1 MVKIDDQT
9 GEVIETVD
17 TNSVKYQLALSELN
31 QLAVFGEWLEK
42 KEAYLTAKEQFEMV
56 DKPFRKTMGELFDRY
71 SLHRLTNDYIDIV
84 SKNGYEKKNWDN
96 EKLEEYL
103 ISQGLNPD
111 TFKKS
116 TWVNGTLQVKYK
128 E

>member
-42 KEAYLTAKEQFEMV
+42 KEAYLTAKEQYEMV
-56 DKPFRKTMGELFDRY
+56 DAPFRAKLKELFEKFGLK
-71 SLHRLTNDYIDIV
+71 SIKNQYIDVIQ
-84 SKNGYEKKNWDN
+84 KNGYNKTSWDSK
-96 EKLEEYL
+96 KLEAFIYQNGGDPE
-103 ISQGLNPD
+103 N
-111 TFKKS
+111 FKKS
-116 TWVNGTLQVKYK
+116 TWVDSSLQLKYK